1 MKKIVAVSVLAC
13 FLSASF
19 VFAEEKKEE
28 GFNWAPV
35 VLIASD
41 AILTAASIMALVQQ
55 NTLSNGYET
64 LRLSIDNTTEANYYR
79 LLYEKE
85 KVTSASDTAVIACSA
100 AGAAIVYTLLD
111 YFWLHGVFKPAVE
124 WTGDG
129 VKMGMNVK
137 Y

>member
-1 MKKIVAVSVLAC
+1 MKKIIAISILAC
-13 FLSASF
+13 FISSSF
-19 VFAEEKKEE
+19 IFAGENKEE

-41 AILTAASIMALVQQ
+41 AILATASIMALVQQ
-55 NTLSNGYET
+55 NTLSNDYET
-64 LRLSIDNTTEANYYR
+64 LRLAIDNTTETNYYR

-100 AGAAIVYTLLD
+100 AGAAIAFTLLD
-111 YFWLHGVFKPAVE
+111 YFWLHGVFRPSVA